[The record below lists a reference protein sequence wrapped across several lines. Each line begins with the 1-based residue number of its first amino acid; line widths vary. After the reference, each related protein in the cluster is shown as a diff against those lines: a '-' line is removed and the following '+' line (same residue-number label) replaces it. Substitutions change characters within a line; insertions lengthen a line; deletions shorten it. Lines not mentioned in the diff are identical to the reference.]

1 MPLLIGE
8 TGGTTEGRDRA
19 WAEAALTYFEAHGFG
34 LFWYCLNPNSDDM
47 PMALKNHVQL
57 MRGEAVD
64 TVDANH
70 RHGRRAVGCGDTVV
84 PRARRRR
91 RAWS

>member
-34 LFWYCLNPNSDDM
+34 LFWYCLNPNSDDTGV
-47 PMALKNHVQL
+47 PLRRRV
-57 MRGEAVD
+57 
-64 TVDANH
+64 
-70 RHGRRAVGCGDTVV
+70 RRAPARH
-84 PRARRRR
+84 PRAFCSGMASRVCFR
-91 RAWS
+91 